1 MAWFIEGRVCAGFP
15 SAAEDLGAQRIDLT
29 KELVKHPQ
37 ATHLIRA
44 KGQSMTGD
52 GIFDDDI
59 LLVDKA
65 IQARHNHIHRAQA
78 EVARGLN
85 IDCPVLV
92 MHAKRS
98 AWLKQWSDE
107 ALVTDIVLD
116 VADIERLSPEL
127 GRQVGVRSVEDGI
140 HDLVLSKPPVRK
152 KIFQELF
159 DWLNSVSQF
168 PRQPSS
174 L

>member
-65 IQARHNHIHRAQA
+65 IQARHNHIVIAVVDG
-78 EVARGLN
+78 EFTV
-85 IDCPVLV
+85 
-92 MHAKRS
+92 KRLHQRLGRTK
-98 AWLKQWSDE
+98 LK
-107 ALVTDIVLD
+107 AANPTFPDIVLK
-116 VADIERLSPEL
+116 E
-127 GRQVGVRSVEDGI
+127 GQVLNVWGVVIASI
-140 HDLVLSKPPVRK
+140 T
-152 KIFQELF
+152 
-159 DWLNSVSQF
+159 QF
-168 PRQPSS
+168 RT
-174 L
+174 